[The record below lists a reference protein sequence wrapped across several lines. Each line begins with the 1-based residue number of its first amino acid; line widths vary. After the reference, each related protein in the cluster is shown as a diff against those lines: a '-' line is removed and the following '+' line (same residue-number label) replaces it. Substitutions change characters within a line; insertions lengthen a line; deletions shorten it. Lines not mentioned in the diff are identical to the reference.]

1 MIEKHGLS
9 KNTVCKINSVFAEF
23 FKVKKVVLYGSQAIG
38 NYRPGS
44 DIDLAI
50 FSEEINFTELL
61 DIERKLDGLDLVY
74 TIDLLLFSKL
84 DNEKLR
90 QHILNFGKV
99 FYKKSSS
106 EVKI

>member
-1 MIEKHGLS
+1 MNKKYGLS
-9 KNTVCKINSVFAEF
+9 QNIIANISKVFTGF
-23 FKVKKVVLYGSQAIG
+23 PKVEEVILYGSRALG
-38 NYRPGS
+38 NYRSGS

-61 DIERKLDGLDLVY
+61 DIERKLDELDLAY

-84 DNEKLR
+84 DNENLKE
-90 QHILNFGKV
+90 HILNFGKV